1 MPAVFDLSGIDEL
14 HPLSAVIRVLT
25 DVMDNEVERWLI
37 VGATARYLIL
47 SYVYN
52 LPKGRGTV
60 DLDIAIAVGTWQ
72 AFEAVEQRLVAEGA
86 QHDPQP
92 RHRFRLLGWTVD
104 VLPFGG
110 VEEDGVI
117 VWPPDN
123 DNAMSVVG
131 FEEASLHAFEVVLPA
146 GERVF
151 VASPPGLLILK
162 LIAWHERHFVRPGD
176 DAIDI
181 RALLVS
187 YAEEWNQERLYEE
200 ADDLLQHFGYD
211 NALAGAALLGRD
223 AAAIAKSSTLDGIR
237 TIVQEA
243 LADESFVLPA
253 EMGGR
258 ITDNVALL
266 EALLFGFQDAALS
279 RR

>member
-1 MPAVFDLSGIDEL
+1 
-14 HPLSAVIRVLT
+14 
-25 DVMDNEVERWLI
+25 VERD
-37 VGATARYLIL
+37 
-47 SYVYN
+47 S
-52 LPKGRGTV
+52 
-60 DLDIAIAVGTWQ
+60 
-72 AFEAVEQRLVAEGA
+72 
-86 QHDPQP
+86 
-92 RHRFRLLGWTVD
+92 
-104 VLPFGG
+104 
-110 VEEDGVI
+110 VI

-123 DNAMSVVG
+123 DNAMSVMG
-131 FEEASLHAFEVVLPA
+131 FEEASLHALEIILPA

-162 LIAWHERHFVRPGD
+162 LIAWRERHWDRPRD
-176 DAIDI
+176 DAIDL
-181 RALLVS
+181 RALLDS
-187 YAEEWNQERLYEE
+187 YAAEWNQERLYEE

-223 AAAIAKSSTLDGIR
+223 AAAIAKSPTLDRIR
-237 TIVQEA
+237 TIVKEA

-258 ITDNVALL
+258 TTDNIALL

>member
-1 MPAVFDLSGIDEL
+1 MPTVFDLSAIDEL
-14 HPLSAVIRVLT
+14 RSLSAVIRVLAKVI
-25 DVMDNEVERWLI
+25 DSQVDRWLI
-37 VGATARYLIL
+37 VGATARDLIL
-47 SYVYN
+47 HHVHK
-52 LPKGRGTV
+52 LPEGRRTV
-60 DLDIAIAVGTWQ
+60 DLDIAIAVGTWRG
-72 AFEAVEQRLVAEGA
+72 FEAVEQRLVAEGA
-86 QHDPQP
+86 HHDPKP
-92 RHRFRLLGWTVD
+92 RHRFRFLGWTVD

-110 VEEDGVI
+110 VEEDGVV

-131 FEEASLHAFEVVLPA
+131 FEEASLHAFEVILP
-146 GERVF
+146 GGVRVF

-162 LIAWHERHFVRPGD
+162 LIAWRERHWDRPRD

-211 NALAGAALLGRD
+211 NAVAGAALLGRD
-223 AAAIAKSSTLDGIR
+223 AAAIAKPSTLARIR
-237 TIVQEA
+237 TIVDEA
-243 LADESFVLPA
+243 LTDESFVLPA

-258 ITDNVALL
+258 TTDNIELL
-266 EALLFGFQDAALS
+266 EALLFGFQDAALT